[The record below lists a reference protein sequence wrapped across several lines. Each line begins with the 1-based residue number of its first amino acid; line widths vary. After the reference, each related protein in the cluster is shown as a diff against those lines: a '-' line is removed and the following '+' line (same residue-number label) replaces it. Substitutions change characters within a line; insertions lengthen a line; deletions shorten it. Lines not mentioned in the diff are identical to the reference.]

1 MLHWPGG
8 MTPLCTCLRPTNPPT
23 RQSWKKRSP
32 RRLPE
37 QPDGLCL
44 PARAWRYPGPC
55 LRLGAEHTAG
65 DRVEKPDN
73 TRINIIAP
81 EQLFAGGVRIV
92 AISRTQGAF
101 IVYGMQHGGNI
112 STKRQFRTQRLIG
125 IMKPEKSMAFLSNK
139 MPGDKRPSQDI
150 GAYSPRKPGRGG
162 STLYCHIGIFSP
174 HGACLFPG
182 HPSPT
187 PRGSPWPCCKADCTR
202 FCCQGIIL
210 AREQH
215 YCV

>member
-1 MLHWPGG
+1 MPQSEELFSKWRMACKNVLIPGSQHEKCCTGRGG

-125 IMKPEKSMAFLSNK
+125 IMKPEKSMASVK
-139 MPGDKRPSQDI
+139 
-150 GAYSPRKPGRGG
+150 
-162 STLYCHIGIFSP
+162 
-174 HGACLFPG
+174 
-182 HPSPT
+182 
-187 PRGSPWPCCKADCTR
+187 
-202 FCCQGIIL
+202 
-210 AREQH
+210 
-215 YCV
+215 